1 MPDYLTEDTILLLRN
16 IAVNINWQMDFTQK
30 TTHYPKLM
38 CLAAFDLHVTFNF
51 LFFYCPPYKILHV
64 NLALLSKQNNEM

>member
-16 IAVNINWQMDFTQK
+16 ITVNINWQMDFTQK

-38 CLAAFDLHVTFNF
+38 CLAAFALHVTFNF
-51 LFFYCPPYKILHV
+51 LFFYFPPYKILHV